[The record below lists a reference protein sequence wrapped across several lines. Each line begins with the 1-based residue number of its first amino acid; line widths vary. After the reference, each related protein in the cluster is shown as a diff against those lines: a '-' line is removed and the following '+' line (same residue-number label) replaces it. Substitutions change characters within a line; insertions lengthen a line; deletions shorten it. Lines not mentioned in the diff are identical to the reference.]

1 MQIYTSHSRC
11 TLCFSKKKFPWN
23 KLRTACVAYFAVCF
37 FVVVVVFNEI
47 RKLSGSIY
55 RLYNYFFFSRILS

>member
-1 MQIYTSHSRC
+1 MMQIYTSHSRC

-23 KLRTACVAYFAVCF
+23 KLRTACVAYFAVCL

-47 RKLSGSIY
+47 RKLSGSYTDYTITSF
-55 RLYNYFFFSRILS
+55 LIEF